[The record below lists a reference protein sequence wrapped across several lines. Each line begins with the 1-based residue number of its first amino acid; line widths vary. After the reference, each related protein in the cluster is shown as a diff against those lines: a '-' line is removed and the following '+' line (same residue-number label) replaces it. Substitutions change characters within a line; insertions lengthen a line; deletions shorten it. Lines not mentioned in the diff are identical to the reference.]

1 MGKFLSYYKGQ
12 VGLFVADIA
21 CSLAVAG
28 IDLAFPQIL
37 RTCTRGIFGEGADAI
52 MGALVYLPLAWCSC
66 TWCALAAATLCASGA
81 TSWALAWRAACAR
94 TSLTPTSA

>member
-1 MGKFLSYYKGQ
+1 MQRTSGQLMGKFLSYYKGQ
-12 VGLFVADIA
+12 VGLFVADII

-52 MGALVYLPLAWCSC
+52 MGALVYLAAGLVLMYLLCVLLGPRHGRSHGEPHARGPL
-66 TWCALAAATLCASGA
+66 
-81 TSWALAWRAACAR
+81 
-94 TSLTPTSA
+94 

>member
-1 MGKFLSYYKGQ
+1 MQRTSRQLMGKFLSYYKGQ

-28 IDLAFPQIL
+28 IDLAFPQVL

-52 MGALVYLPLAWCSC
+52 MGALVYLAVGLVLMYLVRFGC
-66 TWCALAAATLCASGA
+66 
-81 TSWALAWRAACAR
+81 R
-94 TSLTPTSA
+94 